1 VYGRSHSA
9 FGRHDSVYGRSIAA
23 PQVRKIKSPPTFRV
37 FFLFPFNFQLSTSF
51 LHLLF
56 HYFFTL
62 AFPSHLFSLTAAVC
76 SNEPTVLHPLSV
88 FSNLC
93 ETSYPHPR
101 TGHTQ
106 NLTFRP
112 TAKSPI

>member
-1 VYGRSHSA
+1 MCRSPKGHQQLCVRA
-9 FGRHDSVYGRSIAA
+9 QHCCAPGPRDQNLTDVFGFSSYS
-23 PQVRKIKSPPTFRV
+23 
-37 FFLFPFNFQLSTSF
+37 LSTFNCRLSTLF

-56 HYFFTL
+56 HYFFTRL
-62 AFPSHLFSLTAAVC
+62 SLHRFSLTAAVC

>member
-1 VYGRSHSA
+1 MTLCTGAASLRPKSARSNPRRHSG
-9 FGRHDSVYGRSIAA
+9 FSS
-23 PQVRKIKSPPTFRV
+23 SSLSTF
-37 FFLFPFNFQLSTSF
+37 NCQLSTSF

-76 SNEPTVLHPLSV
+76 SNQPTVLHPLSV